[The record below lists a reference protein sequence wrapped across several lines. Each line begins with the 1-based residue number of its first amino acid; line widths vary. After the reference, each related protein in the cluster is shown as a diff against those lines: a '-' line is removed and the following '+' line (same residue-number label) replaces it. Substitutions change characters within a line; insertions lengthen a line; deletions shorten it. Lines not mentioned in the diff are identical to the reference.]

1 MKKDITINGRKHTIK
16 IREEHAPVERVIPTK
31 KQYNRNKNKQN
42 TRDYLKELDK

>member
-16 IREEHAPVERVIPTK
+16 TREQYAPVERVVSSK
-31 KQYNRNKNKQN
+31 KQYKRNQEKKN